1 MRLLHDLHQT
11 KPRRGDRPR
20 VRPVKTLVA
29 ANATTAVAAAAPK
42 KQKKKKESHHE
53 EGTTAVAIA
62 AAPRPTWDGDVY
74 GLEWLDQ
81 GGSALIFAVDDARV
95 AKVPLGSTG
104 SRLAFEREREVYRRL
119 NRRRLA
125 SGGRACEFVLR
136 CWETEISTGL
146 VLERCAQSVRQYLRE
161 RRRPPVLDVGLG
173 GGVGEGV
180 RVGGALLGPPV
191 PAVGEEDVQRAVRWS
206 YEVSHGLEFLHQAG
220 IIHSDRQ
227 FNLPCSPTLSPAL
240 ALVFSAAPAEHK
252 RGRRALGIHAILTLP
267 TIAQSAAK
275 TSCSASRAA

>member
-1 MRLLHDLHQT
+1 MRLLHDVYQT

-20 VRPVKTLVA
+20 VRSVKTLVA
-29 ANATTAVAAAAPK
+29 APATATATAAAATTAP
-42 KQKKKKESHHE
+42 KKESHHQD
-53 EGTTAVAIA
+53 TAVPA
-62 AAPRPTWDGDVY
+62 RPAWDGDVY

-81 GGSALIFAVDDARV
+81 GGSALIFAVDGARV
-95 AKVPLGSTG
+95 VKVPLGSAG

-119 NRRRLA
+119 NHARRA

-161 RRRPPVLDVGLG
+161 RRRPPTLDVGAG
-173 GGVGEGV
+173 GG
-180 RVGGALLGPPV
+180 GGMLEPPA

-227 FNLPCSPTLSPAL
+227 FNLSRFCTPLHTSTFL
-240 ALVFSAAPAEHK
+240 FSFC
-252 RGRRALGIHAILTLP
+252 RA
-267 TIAQSAAK
+267 
-275 TSCSASRAA
+275 